1 MDEKIMFEKQL
12 EEIKESKKYEELEK
26 LLTEERF
33 VEVLNDLTLFEIV
46 IKQISEIFIQSLYNE
61 NSAALLSASRESVN
75 TLLGNFTQQ
84 FIDMT
89 QGDEEVAPIPDLL
102 QIVSWIEEIHIDLAN
117 QLYNETFVR
126 EVIRPAYEN
135 VSKAVIET
143 ADEIE
148 ENGEIDEDYN

>member
-148 ENGEIDEDYN
+148 ENGEIDEDGN